1 MGKKEININ
10 INPQD
15 EKKENVYTQ
24 AVKWVTKTISDAKW
38 SKIIKVYS
46 VILLFLVLTVLG
58 IFFINASKHDGVV
71 NAFSTRI
78 IERVNK
84 ENLRQIVVT
93 PKIQHDLEILTY
105 TMNADRVFVLELHNG
120 KENTSSLPFHYADM
134 SYEEVNENKLVDKI
148 ALRYQNVPLTLYKF
162 PTYLQTN
169 KVFIGSLEEL
179 GSVDK
184 DLAEEVRKNGGAYL
198 CLSYIV
204 NGGIPIGF
212 FGISYHNLEDVPN
225 MSFIKEKIN
234 ETTKILS
241 HLLDLQEQMKNK
253 K

>member
-58 IFFINASKHDGVV
+58 IFFIKASKHDGVV

-84 ENLRQIVVT
+84 ENLREIVVT

-120 KENTSSLPFHYADM
+120 KENTCGLPFHYADM
-134 SYEEVNENKLVDKI
+134 
-148 ALRYQNVPLTLYKF
+148 
-162 PTYLQTN
+162 
-169 KVFIGSLEEL
+169 
-179 GSVDK
+179 
-184 DLAEEVRKNGGAYL
+184 
-198 CLSYIV
+198 
-204 NGGIPIGF
+204 
-212 FGISYHNLEDVPN
+212 
-225 MSFIKEKIN
+225 
-234 ETTKILS
+234 
-241 HLLDLQEQMKNK
+241 
-253 K
+253 

>member
-10 INPQD
+10 ISPQS

-24 AVKWVTKTISDAKW
+24 SVKWVTKTISDAEW

-58 IFFINASKHDGVV
+58 ILFIKASKHDRVV
-71 NAFSTRI
+71 DAFSTKI
-78 IERVNK
+78 TEYVHK
-84 ENLRQIVVT
+84 ENLREAVVT

-105 TMNADRVFVLELHNG
+105 TMNADRVFVVELHNG
-120 KENTSSLPFHYADM
+120 KENTSGLPFHYADM

-148 ALRYQNVPLTLYKF
+148 ALRYQNIPLTLYKF

-169 KVFIGSLEEL
+169 KVFIGTSDEL
-179 GSVDK
+179 SKIDK
-184 DLAEEVRKNGGAYL
+184 DFADEVKKSGGEYL
-198 CLSYIV
+198 CLTYIGNSGV
-204 NGGIPIGF
+204 PIGF
-212 FGISYHNLEDVPN
+212 FGVSYHNLSDVPDI
-225 MSFIKEKIN
+225 SFIRNKLN
-234 ETTKILS
+234 ETTKVLS
-241 HLLDLQEQMKNK
+241 HLLDLQEQTKVK